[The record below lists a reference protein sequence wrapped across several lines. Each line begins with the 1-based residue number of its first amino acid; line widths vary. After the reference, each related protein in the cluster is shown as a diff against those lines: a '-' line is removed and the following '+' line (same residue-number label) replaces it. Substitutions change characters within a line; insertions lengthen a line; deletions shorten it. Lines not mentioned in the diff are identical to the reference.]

1 MRRSIRRKQHHPPI
15 GFIILPM
22 IDIIFLLLLFFVLV
36 TSFEDSAKI
45 RVEVPKPDQ
54 SQAKPDTS
62 SQQVVINCE
71 VANADAPESGPPIYR
86 IAAGLPQPLS
96 VIGERLAAAKQS
108 NPQITVVIRA
118 DKRLSFGQVKAVM
131 QMVAEAGV
139 TIMNVSALR
148 EVEG

>member
-1 MRRSIRRKQHHPPI
+1 
-15 GFIILPM
+15 M

-45 RVEVPKPDQ
+45 RVEVPRPDQ

-71 VANADAPESGPPIYR
+71 VSDVDAPESGPPVYR
-86 IAAGLPQPLS
+86 IAASQPQPLS
-96 VIGERLAAAKQS
+96 VIGERLAA
-108 NPQITVVIRA
+108 
-118 DKRLSFGQVKAVM
+118 VM
-131 QMVAEAGV
+131 QTVAEAGV

-148 EVEG
+148 DVEG